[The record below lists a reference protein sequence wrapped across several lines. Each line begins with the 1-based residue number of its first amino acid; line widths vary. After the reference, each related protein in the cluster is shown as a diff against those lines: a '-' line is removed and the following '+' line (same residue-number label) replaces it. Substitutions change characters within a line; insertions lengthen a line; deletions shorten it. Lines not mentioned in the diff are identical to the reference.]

1 MKQPHEHITPTSLT
15 RLLSVGRQFIRL
27 AKEPVKINPVCHA
40 ARALGTDT
48 VEIYSIGILEGDFIF
63 YARPHP
69 DVQVPKSHYRP
80 HAYAL
85 VYQGDLV

>member
-1 MKQPHEHITPTSLT
+1 MKQPHEHVTPTSLT

-27 AKEPVKINPVCHA
+27 AKEPVKINSLCHA

-63 YARPHP
+63 YARPVPDAETVKGYPHP
-69 DVQVPKSHYRP
+69 
-80 HAYAL
+80 YAL
-85 VYQGDLV
+85 VYQKDLV

>member
-27 AKEPVKINPVCHA
+27 AKEPVKINPLCHA

-63 YARPHP
+63 YARPYP
-69 DVQVPKSHYRP
+69 DGETLKGYP
-80 HAYAL
+80 HSYAL
-85 VYQGDLV
+85 VYQKDLV